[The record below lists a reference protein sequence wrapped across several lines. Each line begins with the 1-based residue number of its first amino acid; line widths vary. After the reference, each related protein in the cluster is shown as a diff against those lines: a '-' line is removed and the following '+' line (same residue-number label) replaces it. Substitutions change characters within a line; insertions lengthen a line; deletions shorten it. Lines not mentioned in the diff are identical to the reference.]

1 MSSGVTPC
9 CRPPSV
15 IAQLCETG
23 VRMPIRRA
31 SRAIFFVPT
40 LMPTCGEDGVVG
52 ERASRCASVV
62 TPR

>member
-9 CRPPSV
+9 LRPPSV

-31 SRAIFFVPT
+31 SLAIRLVPI
-40 LMPTCGEDGVVG
+40 LMPTSAKTELSEVVV
-52 ERASRCASVV
+52 ALASVV
-62 TPR
+62 TPA